1 MLEAVR
7 SYIASAI
14 YVHVLQG
21 RYEDIAK
28 TNDLWNNVSKGKAQA
43 VKGGAS
49 YILMSQVLEKFQ
61 LTVSSLGQ
69 NRRAERLHD
78 LLYSNGLSG
87 QLIFGRALE

>member
-1 MLEAVR
+1 M
-7 SYIASAI
+7 
-14 YVHVLQG
+14 
-21 RYEDIAK
+21 
-28 TNDLWNNVSKGKAQA
+28 
-43 VKGGAS
+43 KGGAS